1 MYLKQHESQN
11 VDINEVPF
19 DDLTKS
25 IEQNLVERHKNLLYV
40 AKQLPVLA
48 IVREPLVRFVASY
61 KDKIE
66 RSAWYCIILYH
77 WYTDPQKFID
87 FAEKFPSSTGGLE
100 LSGQLGPKNLSG

>member
-1 MYLKQHESQN
+1 MYLKQHDDQN

-66 RSAWYCIILYH
+66 RLV
-77 WYTDPQKFID
+77 WYTDPQKFISLD
-87 FAEKFPSSTGGLE
+87 RF
-100 LSGQLGPKNLSG
+100 SGKIFVK

>member
-66 RSAWYCIILYH
+66 RSA
-77 WYTDPQKFID
+77 
-87 FAEKFPSSTGGLE
+87 
-100 LSGQLGPKNLSG
+100 